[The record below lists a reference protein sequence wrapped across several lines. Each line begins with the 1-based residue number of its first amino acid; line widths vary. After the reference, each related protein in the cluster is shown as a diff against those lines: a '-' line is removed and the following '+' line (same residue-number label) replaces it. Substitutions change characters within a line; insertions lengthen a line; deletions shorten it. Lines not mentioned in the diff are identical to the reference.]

1 MKLLLQAALRS
12 RKHLSLL
19 IVTFLTLFALT
30 IASQMEM
37 FALGVLSNNGADFFS
52 LFSTEKTE
60 IGTSPDS
67 ISLHQIEA
75 KWSEIDTDRS
85 GVITKQQAAAY
96 LAQNKET
103 NPLNWIMGKVKQEF
117 SFSSNIKALVMILLC
132 VAVFKAIWLF
142 ASRYTTQLLAIRVN
156 RDLRQQYFEHIQS
169 LPMSFYQKHNIGSL
183 SSRVVGDAGQI
194 ATSINSWIT
203 NYLQTPFTIITC
215 LSMCF
220 YLSWQLSL
228 VIFFGVPLIIIPI
241 VFLARRV
248 KRVSRQLQTNQERFA
263 NVLIDFLAGIQTVK
277 IFAMEAF
284 SLKKY
289 KEQNDRMAVLESK
302 TAKYGLLTR
311 PILHAITT
319 LCLASVVLFGLYT
332 LAMSIS
338 QLIVFCGLL
347 QLIYEPVKKFADENA
362 NIQRGIVAAE
372 RMFEVLHLK
381 PDIEDRVGA
390 VEMDGFRDV
399 IEFDHVWFRYQG
411 DWVLKDVSFTVKK
424 GETVA
429 IVGPTGAG
437 KSTIV
442 QLLPRLYEVQKG
454 EIRVDGKPISA
465 YTQKSLRENISFVS
479 QKPFLFFD
487 TVAANI
493 AYGRN
498 FSREKIES
506 AAKRA
511 HAEEFIS
518 RMPQKFDS
526 MLAEAGQN
534 LSGGQQQRLAIARAL
549 VKDAPIL
556 ILDEATSSLD
566 AISELHIKKAI
577 ANLHGEVTQILIAH
591 RLSTIEHAD
600 KIIYLERGV
609 KITEGTKDELLKTC
623 EPFRRMWE
631 ALYHSEK
638 YQREEEA
645 LAGAE
650 IPPT

>member
-1 MKLLLQAALRS
+1 MKLLIQAALRN
-12 RKHLSLL
+12 RQHLSLL
-19 IVTFLTLFALT
+19 ILTFVTLLLLT
-30 IASQMEM
+30 IASQLEM
-37 FALGVLSNNGADFFS
+37 FALGVLSKFGTDFM
-52 LFSTEKTE
+52 
-60 IGTSPDS
+60 
-67 ISLHQIEA
+67 Q
-75 KWSEIDTDRS
+75 
-85 GVITKQQAAAY
+85 
-96 LAQNKET
+96 
-103 NPLNWIMGKVKQEF
+103 KQEANPINWVLQF
-117 SFSSNIKALVMILLC
+117 CQERFHFARSINALIAVLLC

-142 ASRYTTQLLAIRVN
+142 ASRYTTQILSIRVS

-194 ATSINSWIT
+194 ATSINSWLT
-203 NYLQTPFTIITC
+203 NYLQTPFTIVTC

-228 VIFFGVPLIIIPI
+228 VIFVGMPLIVIPI

-248 KRVSRQLQTNQERFA
+248 KRVSRQLQANQERFA

-277 IFAMEAF
+277 IFSMEAF

-319 LCLASVVLFGLYT
+319 LCLASVVIFGLYT
-332 LAMSIS
+332 LGMSLS

-362 NIQRGIVAAE
+362 NIQRGVVAAE

-381 PDIEDRVGA
+381 PAIEDREGA
-390 VEMDGFRDV
+390 IQLKAFEDK
-399 IEFDHVWFRYQG
+399 IEFDRVWFRYG
-411 DWVLKDVSFTVKK
+411 SGEWILKDLSFTVKK

-442 QLLPRLYEVQKG
+442 QLLPRLYEVERG
-454 EIRVDGKPISA
+454 EIRIDGKPVNA
-465 YTQKSLRENISFVS
+465 YTQKSLREQIAFVS
-479 QKPFLFFD
+479 QKPFLFLD
-487 TVAANI
+487 TIAANI
-493 AYGRN
+493 AFGRD
-498 FSREKIES
+498 FSKERIEN

-511 HAEEFIS
+511 HAEEFIT
-518 RMPQKFDS
+518 RLPEKYDA

-549 VKDAPIL
+549 VKEAPL
-556 ILDEATSSLD
+556 LVLDEATSSLD
-566 AISELHIKKAI
+566 AISELHIKNAVAK
-577 ANLHGEVTQILIAH
+577 LHGEVTQILIAH

-600 KIIYLERGV
+600 KIIYLDRGV
-609 KITEGTKDELLKTC
+609 KIAEGNKDELLKTC

-631 ALYHSEK
+631 ALYSHIDPTEGSESFVSV
-638 YQREEEA
+638 
-645 LAGAE
+645 
-650 IPPT
+650 